1 MAVTRLRE
9 LDALRGLMLVLMT
22 ITHLPTR
29 LSSPLGQPFGY
40 VSAAEGFVLLSAY
53 MAGLV
58 YGRTAQE
65 KSIETMANAFGRRA
79 LKVYACHIAILLF
92 LFTVIAAV
100 GLKVDQAAVKNLM
113 TYYLAEPGRAFMAGA
128 ALLYKPP
135 LLDILPMYVLF
146 MLASPLLMAYGL
158 RHGWRAVMIFSVGLW
173 LLAQFGLGR
182 WLYDVTLGAV
192 DAHLPFSETGAF
204 ATFAWQFLWVLGL
217 WMGASRSEPNVPP
230 FVFPRW
236 AVVVAALFAIT
247 TFVWRHWI
255 GQIPFDEGAAANL
268 MFDKW
273 QLGPLRLI
281 NLFALTILVIQFG
294 PLLANKELR
303 WRFLETLGSASL
315 PVFCAHLV
323 VVLMT
328 LAVWGD
334 RPQARPWWGDL
345 LLVAGCFAVLYA
357 VAELTLWMDR
367 TSAKVVQK
375 RAEKKLARTTPPAP
389 PASGLLK

>member
-1 MAVTRLRE
+1 MALTRLRE

-22 ITHLPTR
+22 VTHLPTR
-29 LSSPLGQPFGY
+29 LSSPFGQPFGY

-65 KSIETMANAFGRRA
+65 KGIETMARAFGLRA
-79 LKVYACHIAILLF
+79 LKVYGCHLAVLLF

-100 GLKVDQAAVKNLM
+100 GLKVDQAAVKYLM
-113 TYYLAEPGRAFMAGA
+113 AYYLAEPGRAFIAGA

-158 RHGWRAVMIFSVGLW
+158 RRGWRGVMFFSTGLW
-173 LLAQFGLGR
+173 LAAQFGLGQ
-182 WLYDVTLGAV
+182 WLYDMTLGAMA
-192 DAHLPFSETGAF
+192 AHLPFSETGAF
-204 ATFAWQFLWVLGL
+204 GTFAWQFLWVLGL
-217 WMGASRSEPNVPP
+217 WMGASRSEPNAAP

-236 AVVVAALFAIT
+236 AVVAAAVFALA
-247 TFVWRHWI
+247 TFIWRHWA
-255 GQIPFDEGAAANL
+255 GQTPFETGVTANII
-268 MFDKW
+268 FDKW
-273 QLGPLRLI
+273 QLAPLRLI
-281 NLFALTILVIQFG
+281 NLFALTILVIRFG
-294 PLLANKELR
+294 PLLVAWKPQ
-303 WRFLETLGSASL
+303 WAFLENLGSASL

-334 RPQARPWWGDL
+334 IPQARAWWGDIL
-345 LLVAGCFAVLYA
+345 LLVACFALLYA
-357 VAELTLWMDR
+357 VARFTLWTDR
-367 TSAKVVQK
+367 VTAGMTRKP
-375 RAEKKLARTTPPAP
+375 TPAP
-389 PASGLLK
+389 DPPESGLLK

>member
-1 MAVTRLRE
+1 MALTRLRE

-22 ITHLPTR
+22 VTHLPTR

-40 VSAAEGFVLLSAY
+40 VSAAEGFVLLSAF

-65 KSIETMANAFGRRA
+65 KNIELMASAFGRRA
-79 LKVYACHIAILLF
+79 LKVYACHLAILLF

-100 GLKVDQAAVKNLM
+100 GLKLDQAAAKNLM
-113 TYYLAEPGRAFMAGA
+113 TYYLAEPGRAFIAGA

-158 RHGWRAVMIFSVGLW
+158 RHGWRGVMTASVALW
-173 LLAQFGLGR
+173 VLAQFGLGR

-192 DAHLPFSETGAF
+192 DAHLPFNETGSF
-204 ATFAWQFLWVLGL
+204 AVFAWQFLWVLGL
-217 WMGASRSEPNVPP
+217 WMGASRSEANVAP
-230 FVFPRW
+230 FVFPRR
-236 AVVVAALFAIT
+236 AVVVAAIFALV

-255 GQIPFDEGAAANL
+255 GQIPFAEGAAANL

-281 NLFALTILVIQFG
+281 NLFALTILVIHFG
-294 PLLANKELR
+294 PLLANRELR

-328 LAVWGD
+328 LAIWGD
-334 RPQARPWWGDL
+334 MPQSRPWWGDL
-345 LLVAGCFAVLYA
+345 LLLAGCFALLYA
-357 VAELTLWMDR
+357 VAELTLWTDR
-367 TSAKVVQK
+367 MAARLAKK
-375 RAEKKLARTTPPAP
+375 PKPAASP